1 MNRLFFNIT
10 IVHILLLTACSN
22 KQTTE
27 ATSQPSSQE
36 IVLTP
41 QQTQNAKITLGAPSL
56 RNMQNNLTLKGVLD
70 VPPQSMLTISPPYG
84 GYLKQTKLMPGTH
97 VHRGEIIAVL
107 EHPDY
112 IQLQQDFLDAKAKLE
127 LFNAEY
133 SRQQQL
139 AKENINA
146 QKNVQQ
152 VTTELQIIKNQIE
165 ALTQKLALINIS
177 AEQLSQTRKISR
189 QINLITPITG
199 YVQSVKANI
208 GKYIQPAD
216 VLFEI
221 VDTRHMHIALTAFEK
236 DINTIQIG
244 QKLTFT
250 LPNNDPHPRTGSIH
264 LIAKTIN
271 PDKSIPIHAHIDRDD
286 AKLLP
291 GMFVTAVLQTTSSKV
306 ITLPKNAVVN
316 NADKNYIF
324 LQNSPNHYVPVEVV
338 TGRSNNLYVE
348 ILSPKMLVNA
358 QNIVL
363 SGAYTLYSKWKMGQE
378 QP

>member
-1 MNRLFFNIT
+1 
-10 IVHILLLTACSN
+10 
-22 KQTTE
+22 
-27 ATSQPSSQE
+27 
-36 IVLTP
+36 
-41 QQTQNAKITLGAPSL
+41 
-56 RNMQNNLTLKGVLD
+56 MQNNLTLKGVLD

-306 ITLPKNAVVN
+306 ITLPKNAVIN
-316 NADKNYIF
+316 NADNQDKQRCIVMWRE
-324 LQNSPNHYVPVEVV
+324 SCVAGR
-338 TGRSNNLYVE
+338 TGRREFQSLPE
-348 ILSPKMLVNA
+348 A
-358 QNIVL
+358 R
-363 SGAYTLYSKWKMGQE
+363 
-378 QP
+378 